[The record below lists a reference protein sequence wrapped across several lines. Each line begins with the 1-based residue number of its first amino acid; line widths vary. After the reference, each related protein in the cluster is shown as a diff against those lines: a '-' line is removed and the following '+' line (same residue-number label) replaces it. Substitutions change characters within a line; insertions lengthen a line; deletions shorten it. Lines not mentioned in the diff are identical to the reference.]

1 MATVRKGLDKRLAR
15 LPQVQAE
22 LDRVAGEV
30 LDAAKTRAAAHRD
43 TGQLAESLT
52 VERGRVD
59 RRVESDDPNIL
70 SIEYGHTDVKTGKHV
85 AGLHILSGA
94 AADIASRK

>member
-1 MATVRKGLDKRLAR
+1 MATVRKGLGKRLAR

-22 LDRVAGEV
+22 LDRVAGDV
-30 LDAAKTRAAAHRD
+30 LDAANARAQAHRD
-43 TGQLAESLT
+43 SGQLADSLS

-70 SIEYGHTDVKTGKHV
+70 SIEYGHTDVKSGRHV

-94 AADIASRK
+94 AAEVASRK

>member
-1 MATVRKGLDKRLAR
+1 MASVRRGLDRRVAR

-30 LDAAKTRAAAHRD
+30 LDAVKVRANVHRD
-43 TGQLAESLT
+43 TGRLANSLK

-70 SIEYGHTDVKTGKHV
+70 SIEYGHTDPRTGHHV

-94 AADIASRK
+94 TADIASRK

>member
-1 MATVRKGLDKRLAR
+1 MASVRKGLDRRLAR

-30 LDAAKTRAAAHRD
+30 LDAAKTRANAHRD
-43 TGQLAESLT
+43 TGKLAESLE
-52 VERGRVD
+52 VKRGRVD

-70 SIEYGHTDVKTGKHV
+70 SIEYGHTDQKTGKHV
-85 AGLHILSGA
+85 AGLHILSAA
-94 AADIASRK
+94 AADTASRK